1 VPADRARL
9 LTTAR
14 ILTVAL
20 AFPLGIAGRPAAA
33 QAPAPPARIT
43 VQPGDTLS
51 DIAVRYYGT
60 AGAAAGIAAANRLA
74 DPDRI
79 SHGTEITLPPVVVRD
94 STTAAPGR
102 RITID
107 EGDTLG
113 AIAAR
118 IYGSEAYVPAL
129 AAANGI
135 TAPDLIR
142 AGTELVLPP
151 TLPSTTAPS
160 PATARSAGPLA
171 GRHICLDPGHGG
183 DESGAAF
190 SFEGGRTLREAD
202 VALDMSLLLAQRLRS
217 QGAVVTLTRQTDTN
231 VGLAERAARCNA
243 SGAELAVSVHL
254 NGVKERSVNGALA
267 LYAKPVER
275 SLADVMARLMQSGLF
290 GAVGGNAIAFGARPF
305 PGHVLLSTTMPAVI
319 VEPSFLTNPT
329 EARALVAP
337 ASEPGSRRA
346 QIVRE
351 IERGVLTYLT

>member
-1 VPADRARL
+1 MPFHWMK
-9 LTTAR
+9 LTTLAR
-14 ILTVAL
+14 ALAVAL
-20 AFPLGIAGRPAAA
+20 ALPFGIAGRPAAA
-33 QAPAPPARIT
+33 QTPSPPARIT

-60 AGAAAGIAAANRLA
+60 AGAAADIAAANRLT

-79 SHGTEITLPPVVVRD
+79 HHGMEIALPSGVARG
-94 STTAAPGR
+94 STAAILGR
-102 RITID
+102 RITV
-107 EGDTLG
+107 EAGDTLS

-118 IYGSEAYVPAL
+118 TYGSDAYTPAL

-135 TAPDLIR
+135 TAPDRIQ
-142 AGTELVLPP
+142 AGTELVLPQ
-151 TLPSTTAPS
+151 TLPSIVAQS
-160 PATARSAGPLA
+160 SATARTAGPLA

-202 VALDMSLLLAQRLRS
+202 VALDMSLVLAQRLRS
-217 QGAVVTLTRQTDTN
+217 QGATVTLTRQTDTN

-290 GAVGGNAIAFGARPF
+290 GAEGGSATTFGARPF

-319 VEPSFLTNPT
+319 VEPSFLTNPA
-329 EARALVAP
+329 EARALLSP
-337 ASEPGSRRA
+337 AAEPGSRRA

-351 IERGVLTYLT
+351 LERGVLAYLK